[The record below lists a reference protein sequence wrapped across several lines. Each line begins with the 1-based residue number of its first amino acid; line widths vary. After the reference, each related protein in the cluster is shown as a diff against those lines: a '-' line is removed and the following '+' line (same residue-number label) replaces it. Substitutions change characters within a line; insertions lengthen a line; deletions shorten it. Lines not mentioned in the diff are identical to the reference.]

1 MLGKERVNRLRGAGI
16 VSLLLLQSESEIKSM
31 VLLAAW
37 GRAWFQL
44 GFPSI
49 LACRRPLLRGSMILE
64 LILCC
69 CMLAVLAGEPGLGW
83 GCAYAAA
90 AAVPGEGK
98 AARRPDSSLLLSE
111 VGCKKVRN
119 RLFSSSVVKGQGKIV

>member
-1 MLGKERVNRLRGAGI
+1 
-16 VSLLLLQSESEIKSM
+16 
-31 VLLAAW
+31 
-37 GRAWFQL
+37 
-44 GFPSI
+44 
-49 LACRRPLLRGSMILE
+49 
-64 LILCC
+64 
-69 CMLAVLAGEPGLGW
+69 MLAVLAGEPGLGW

-98 AARRPDSSLLLSE
+98 AARRPEAFCYLK